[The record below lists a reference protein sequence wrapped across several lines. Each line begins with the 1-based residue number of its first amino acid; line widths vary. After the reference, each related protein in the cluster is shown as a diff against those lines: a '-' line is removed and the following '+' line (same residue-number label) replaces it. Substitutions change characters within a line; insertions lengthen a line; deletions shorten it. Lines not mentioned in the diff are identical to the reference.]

1 MQADGRDD
9 SLVQAVGPAVGLDLV
24 ANLNGSIHGIRRR
37 TGEDGPVRKQHRCGT
52 VVPVSGKARV
62 DQVLARGHGR
72 SQGSFIHTATV
83 AVRDSA
89 AIGVVATAC
98 VAGSS
103 RVPARSSCR
112 QVVAP
117 EPAGFL
123 DKMQNSLPSGS
134 ASVIQPLPSGRR

>member
-1 MQADGRDD
+1 MRPPGLSMQADGRDD

-37 TGEDGPVRKQHRCGT
+37 TGEDGPIRKQHRCGT
-52 VVPVSGKARV
+52 VVPVSGNARV

-89 AIGVVATAC
+89 TAGAVPVGDLADDC
-98 VAGSS
+98 GGRAGD
-103 RVPARSSCR
+103 
-112 QVVAP
+112 Q
-117 EPAGFL
+117 
-123 DKMQNSLPSGS
+123 SL
-134 ASVIQPLPSGRR
+134 R